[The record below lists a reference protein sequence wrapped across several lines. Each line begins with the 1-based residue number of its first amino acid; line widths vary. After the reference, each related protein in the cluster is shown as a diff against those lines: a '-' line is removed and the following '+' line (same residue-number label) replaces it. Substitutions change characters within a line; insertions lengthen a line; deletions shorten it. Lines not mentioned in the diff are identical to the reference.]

1 MLETS
6 SISVIKKEL
15 QQMPQEMLVQHILR
29 LAKYKKESKELLNY
43 LLFES
48 HNEANYIAQ
57 IKEEIEAEFKTINH
71 ASIYY
76 VKKGVQRIHRIL
88 NKYIRYSGKKST
100 QIELL
105 IFFCQQMKLCKTNY
119 KRSKVLSNLYD
130 RQIVSISKALAAVHE
145 DLRLD
150 YEADL
155 EKIV

>member
-15 QQMPQEMLVQHILR
+15 QQMPKEVLIQHFLR
-29 LAKYKKESKELLNY
+29 VAKYKKESKELLNY

-48 HNEANYIAQ
+48 HDEANYIRQ
-57 IKEEIEAEFKTINH
+57 VKEEVEAEFKTINH

-88 NKYIRYSGKKST
+88 NKYIRYSGKKAT

-105 IFFCQQMKLCKTNY
+105 IFFCYQMKLCKTNY
-119 KRSKVLSNLYD
+119 KRSKVLNNLYD

-150 YEADL
+150 FEEDL
-155 EKIV
+155 KQIL